1 MNNPLHD
8 RLISIIGPND
18 PAFLNRV
25 IYLMTY
31 LAADLENLPDHIFD
45 RLACLANG
53 KVLVSMA
60 EHDAKTRS

>member
-31 LAADLENLPDHIFD
+31 LAADRKP
-45 RLACLANG
+45 A
-53 KVLVSMA
+53 
-60 EHDAKTRS
+60 RSYL